1 MAAPTFA
8 VTTFGCGPNCARL
21 VGFDDPVALAA
32 AATTAA
38 ATAATTTAAA
48 MMGMSRWQDE
58 RVVSQW

>member
-32 AATTAA
+32 AATAA
-38 ATAATTTAAA
+38 ATTAAA